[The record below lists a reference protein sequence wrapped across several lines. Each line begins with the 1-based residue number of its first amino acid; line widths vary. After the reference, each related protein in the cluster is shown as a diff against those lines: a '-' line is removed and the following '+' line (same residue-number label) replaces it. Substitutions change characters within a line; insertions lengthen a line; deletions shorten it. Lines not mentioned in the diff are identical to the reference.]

1 LSAGWLAEGDGLR
14 QNSGVSEKKDRGRKV
29 LDVGSNLAAAAGTLV
44 DMGATGGII
53 AGGKLLWDA
62 VMTGVGPRRRKQAED
77 YLKRL
82 ADALGSEN
90 TAALAVDLD
99 EAGENQVWETIEEGF
114 RAMMAA
120 VNETAK
126 RCIAVLVA
134 DYVVRQ
140 KLPDREFQMFGGLLA
155 ASDEA
160 LLHNLFVIARELSA
174 VHSKNILDD
183 GPPVTISTYALLLER
198 DPERVP
204 PPVAKLPDGVP
215 LFAVGNHLTGR
226 ETRVKLD
233 SDGVPCPANID
244 PAINLLARYEFG
256 EVPTH
261 QIRLSARGNKTE
273 KHPHGA
279 APLLYI
285 QDAQADRY
293 LTLHSYLSP
302 VFLEPSRD

>member
-1 LSAGWLAEGDGLR
+1 M
-14 QNSGVSEKKDRGRKV
+14 SGKKGRGRQA
-29 LDVGSNLAAAAGTLV
+29 LDASGNLAAAAGVLV
-44 DMGATGGII
+44 DVGATGGMIS
-53 AGGKLLWDA
+53 GGKLLWDA
-62 VMTGVGPRRRKQAED
+62 VTAGIGRRRRKQAEA
-77 YLKRL
+77 YLERL
-82 ADALGSEN
+82 ADALGTED

-99 EAGENQVWETIEEGF
+99 EAGENEVWETIEEGF

-120 VNETAK
+120 INETAK
-126 RCIAVLVA
+126 RCIAILVA

-140 KLPDREFQMFGGLLA
+140 KLPDREFQLLGGLFA

-160 LLHNLFVIARELSA
+160 LLHTLFVIARELSS

-183 GPPVTISTYALLLER
+183 GPPVSISTYGLLLEQ
-198 DPERVP
+198 DPDRVP

-226 ETRVKLD
+226 ETRAELD

-244 PAINLLARYEFG
+244 SAINLLARYEFG

-261 QIRLSARGNKTE
+261 QIRLSARGNKTK

-302 VFLEPSRD
+302 VFLSPNRE